1 MARSIRKVSRVTTK
15 DQKKE
20 RKLNKKLIIILSV
33 VLLVAIGLGV
43 GLGVYYGTKDKDTTY
58 VSDKVYFNEPTKDNA
73 GNEVVFNKD
82 NYQSIQRYIK
92 DGIRDSSG
100 NKNNLEDIFI
110 FVYDGSAYYADEKDK
125 DNYNEDYV
133 KLITRLADLQ
143 YQVNQAKKLG
153 LMIELYVV
161 DVSVDLESNA
171 GILKDSDFGSFYSED
186 QELYEPAFIYIKGDQ
201 FKSKV
206 EYEDESHVIS
216 TRDWKDVLS
225 SSILYAMNYIDYLK
239 TTVEQ

>member
-20 RKLNKKLIIILSV
+20 RKLNKKLMIILSI
-33 VLLVAIGLGV
+33 VLLVVIGLSV
-43 GLGVYYGTKDKDTTY
+43 GLGVYYGTKGKDTAY
-58 VSDKVYFNEPTKDNA
+58 VSDKVYFNEITKDTA
-73 GNEVVFNKD
+73 GHEVEFNKD

-92 DGIRDSSG
+92 DGIRDTSG

-110 FVYDGSAYYADEKDK
+110 FVYDGSSFFADEKDE

-143 YQVNQAKKLG
+143 YQVDQAKKLG
-153 LMIELYVV
+153 LMMELYIV
-161 DVSVDLESNA
+161 DVSVDLETNVD
-171 GILKDSDFGSFYSED
+171 ILMDSTFGGFYSED
-186 QELYEPAFIYIKGDQ
+186 QEQYDPAFIYIKGDQ

-216 TRDWKDVLS
+216 TSDWKDILS
-225 SSILYAMNYIDYLK
+225 SSILYAMNYIEYLK